1 MIRLKIREGLNRKI
15 MTNESLKK
23 HLEKLYELLETEN
36 AALINDE
43 GEKMEAIVESK
54 QELAKAFEAYDLE
67 EINQEDEET
76 ISLIKKTRNLQET
89 NLVLTKQAMSYTDT
103 FISAFQKEAQKNIT
117 YSEKGNKK
125 EDGSSGLL
133 NRSL

>member
-1 MIRLKIREGLNRKI
+1 
-15 MTNESLKK
+15 MTNESLKR
-23 HLEKLYELLETEN
+23 HLEELYEILQTEN
-36 AALINDE
+36 AVLINDE
-43 GEKMEAIVESK
+43 GEKMEEIVEIK
-54 QELAKAFEAYDLE
+54 QNLAKAFEAYDIN
-67 EINQEDEET
+67 EIDQDDQEI

-103 FISAFQKEAQKNIT
+103 FISAFQKEAKKNIT
-117 YSEKGNKK
+117 YSDKGNEK